1 MTKTPSER
9 KGPDGNGHDRPVRSM
24 RERLEKARHKATPP
38 PPPDRRRSE
47 ALGAAM
53 RITVELVA
61 GILVGAG
68 LGWLLDRWLG
78 TLPWMTLLFFM
89 LGTAAG
95 ILNVIRAARE
105 LQYKDDEANDSDR

>member
-1 MTKTPSER
+1 MTKAPKDQNE
-9 KGPDGNGHDRPVRSM
+9 PDGDEQADAVRSM
-24 RERLEKARHKATPP
+24 RERLEKARHQAAPP

-47 ALGAAM
+47 ALGAAV
-53 RITVELVA
+53 RITIELVA

-68 LGWLLDRWLG
+68 LGWLLDQWLG
-78 TLPWMTLLFFM
+78 TLPWMTILFFM

-105 LQYKDDEANDSDR
+105 LQHDDTDDTGE